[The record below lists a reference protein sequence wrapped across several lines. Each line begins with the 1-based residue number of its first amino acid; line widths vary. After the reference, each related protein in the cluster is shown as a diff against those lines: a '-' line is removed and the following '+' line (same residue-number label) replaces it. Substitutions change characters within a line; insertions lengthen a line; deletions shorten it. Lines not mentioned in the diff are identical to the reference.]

1 MAVNLS
7 RASMIILNKCKS
19 LPWHSPKTYSSLILK
34 SSTHDDSY
42 KCNQRSYSQGNLV
55 DSSEDVGSVLVKTTK
70 LLEELSVPEPAA
82 SSRFL
87 VSHVLGLKNHQACLQ
102 HQDEKLTPEQAE
114 QLNRLVACRMARMP
128 IQYIIGDWDFR
139 EIRLQVRPPVFIPRP
154 ETEQLVQIVLDDIP
168 ADKKC
173 HLLEIGPGSGNICL
187 SLLHENKNIHMTA
200 LERSRMAAQLTAE
213 NAITLGLADRLNIYE
228 CKVEGNTEL
237 PEDIKIQK
245 FDAIVSNPP
254 YVLRKDLSNLEPEIS
269 LYEDLRALDGGA
281 RGLDVILD
289 ILKLADMMLVPDGLV
304 YLEVD
309 PCHPHIL
316 PEQLIKQC
324 IPFKIIKVIKD
335 FQDKERFL
343 VLSKDKY
350 A

>member
-1 MAVNLS
+1 MANNLS
-7 RASMIILNKCKS
+7 RASKLILDKCKP
-19 LPWHSPKTYSSLILK
+19 LIWHSPKTYSSFILK
-34 SSTHDDSY
+34 ANTDEGNNRY
-42 KCNQRSYSQGNLV
+42 NTRSYSQGNLE
-55 DSSEDVGSVLVKTTK
+55 DSRESVGSVLTKTTQ

-87 VSHVLGLKNHQACLQ
+87 VSHVLGLKNHRACLQ
-102 HQDEKLTPEQAE
+102 HQDEILTQEQSD
-114 QLNRLVACRMARMP
+114 QLNKLVACRMARMP

-139 EIRLQVRPPVFIPRP
+139 EISLQVRPPVFIPRP

-168 ADKKC
+168 NDRKC

-187 SLLHENKNIHMTA
+187 SLLYENKNIHMTA
-200 LERSRMAAQLTAE
+200 LERSKMAAQLTSE
-213 NAITLGLADRLNIYE
+213 NAQILGLSDRLRIYE

-237 PEDIKIQK
+237 PEDIKDQK
-245 FDAIVSNPP
+245 FDALVSNPP
-254 YVLRKDLSNLEPEIS
+254 YVLRKDLTNLNPEIS

-289 ILKLADMMLVPDGLV
+289 ILKLADEVLVPDGLV

-324 IPFKIIKVIKD
+324 IPFKITKVLKD

-343 VLSKDKY
+343 VLSNDKN